1 MTIIKIV
8 REGLKSQVV
17 RDLVGERFI
26 NLFEALNGD
35 VATGNDQPPD
45 RRGMWGLATRLTG
58 FLSRLVV
65 RGLQWLATDGLE
77 LLRDAVFELANF
89 DWNQTDDELLRGIN
103 QEGLNLV
110 AALGSSLGTGAAW
123 MASIGLSAA
132 VAVKFPVIGGKVAME
147 IAREGG
153 EEIRGALRSFASQAR
168 ISAIRAS
175 LLGSL
180 LTARKLR
187 LFGFS
192 PQSQQKEP
200 WTWAIGFEN
209 LIESIPID
217 SLRIFAENF
226 FESFFEGLLEVTY
239 VISYSI
245 DDYYSSQRL
254 ALNNSFGEQRAVIL
268 TPDRRSEDENVI
280 LRGPQT
286 LIQQNI
292 QTALVSHQLVHNRD
306 IGQIVGQP
314 AGDWLRAGVQRR
326 VLTIT
331 YRNKELPPWTL
342 PNGERIKEITITIPD
357 CRIGLNWRDIK
368 AVCRP
373 WTWGKFRATANLDNG
388 RKLKVNGSSPVEAE
402 QTLRRFATLQTAE
415 ILTLSVTEE
424 KDRHPDLIKRPEQVW
439 PSYGHLLVRRR
450 VSGDSG
456 LTELNGQNYQNDRIR
471 FELWPNEE
479 PEGLP
484 LLT

>member
-1 MTIIKIV
+1 MAILKII
-8 REGLKSQVV
+8 REGLRSQVV
-17 RDLVGERFI
+17 REAIGERRLDI
-26 NLFEALNGD
+26 FEALTTSGDDGNG
-35 VATGNDQPPD
+35 GGGLLGLG
-45 RRGMWGLATRLTG
+45 RRLVG
-58 FLSRLVV
+58 FLTNVV
-65 RGLQWLATDGLE
+65 GQAARWLLSNAWDIFVEASFEIAT
-77 LLRDAVFELANF
+77 F
-89 DWNQTDDELLRGIN
+89 DWNQTDASIRESIDANWVQL
-103 QEGLNLV
+103 
-110 AALGSSLGTGAAW
+110 AGSFGDLFGTGLVW
-123 MASIGLSAA
+123 TVSIGLSAA
-132 VAVKFPVIGGKVAME
+132 AAVKFPVLGGQ
-147 IAREGG
+147 IAQVIAEEGG
-153 EEIRGALRSFASQAR
+153 EELRGALRGFLTQSR
-168 ISAIRAS
+168 DVLTRNLI
-175 LLGSL
+175 LGGF
-180 LTARKLR
+180 LTARRLR
-187 LFGFS
+187 LFGLA
-192 PQSQQKEP
+192 PVTEQREP
-200 WTWAIGFEN
+200 WTIAGEIEER
-209 LIESIPID
+209 IESIDNRYI
-217 SLRIFAENF
+217 RAFVENF
-226 FESFFEGLLEVTY
+226 VESAVDAVIEVGY
-239 VISYSI
+239 VVSYAI
-245 DDYYSSQRL
+245 DDYYSTNRR
-254 ALNNSFGEQRAVIL
+254 AINNAFGEQRAVIL

-342 PNGERIKEITITIPD
+342 PNGERIKEITVTIPD
-357 CRIGLNWRDIK
+357 CRVGLNWRDIK

>member
-1 MTIIKIV
+1 VTEQ
-8 REGLKSQVV
+8 R
-17 RDLVGERFI
+17 
-26 NLFEALNGD
+26 
-35 VATGNDQPPD
+35 
-45 RRGMWGLATRLTG
+45 
-58 FLSRLVV
+58 
-65 RGLQWLATDGLE
+65 
-77 LLRDAVFELANF
+77 
-89 DWNQTDDELLRGIN
+89 
-103 QEGLNLV
+103 
-110 AALGSSLGTGAAW
+110 
-123 MASIGLSAA
+123 
-132 VAVKFPVIGGKVAME
+132 
-147 IAREGG
+147 
-153 EEIRGALRSFASQAR
+153 
-168 ISAIRAS
+168 
-175 LLGSL
+175 
-180 LTARKLR
+180 
-187 LFGFS
+187 
-192 PQSQQKEP
+192 EP
-200 WTWAIGFEN
+200 WTIAGEIEER
-209 LIESIPID
+209 IESIDNRYI
-217 SLRIFAENF
+217 RAFVENF
-226 FESFFEGLLEVTY
+226 VESAVDAVIEVGY
-239 VISYSI
+239 VVSYAI
-245 DDYYSSQRL
+245 DDYYSTTRR
-254 ALNNSFGEQRAVIL
+254 AVNNSFGEQRAVIL

-342 PNGERIKEITITIPD
+342 PNGERIKEITVTIPD
-357 CRIGLNWRDIK
+357 CRVGLNWRDIK
-368 AVCRP
+368 AACRP

-439 PSYGHLLVRRR
+439 PSYGTLLVRRR

-456 LTELNGQNYQNDRIR
+456 LTELNGQNYQNDKIR
-471 FELWPNEE
+471 FELWPTDE